1 MRYVLTLVAGTG
13 ETLSETDI
21 EHAGETLRGAGG
33 DTGPAIVLAPRK
45 AVDIPLEL
53 EPENTA
59 AARNALAQALAARPI
74 DWLLQA
80 AAGRRKRLLVADMD
94 STIITVECID
104 ELADFAGR
112 KAEVAEIT
120 ERAMRGELDFAGALR
135 ARVAMLGGLTTDVLL
150 KCFEDRI
157 RLTPGA
163 RSLVATMRANG
174 AYTALVSGGFTFF
187 TSRVREMVGFDWD
200 QANRLGITD
209 GRLSGEVEE
218 PILGADGKLVA
229 LRRIEA
235 TRGIAATE
243 SLAIGDGA
251 NDIPMLQAAGLG
263 IAFHAKPKTAAAA
276 EARVDH
282 GDLATPLFFQGYRH
296 TEIVNG

>member
-1 MRYVLTLVAGTG
+1 M
-13 ETLSETDI
+13 
-21 EHAGETLRGAGG
+21 
-33 DTGPAIVLAPRK
+33 LAPRK